1 MNPAKENQ
9 VLQHYGVPGMKWG
22 VRRYQNY
29 DGTLIGSRPRTTRE
43 KYQSWKVKKL
53 KKGDPTSEAMA
64 KAMRGSNSELLKK
77 AAKSYDD
84 RKASNITKAEA
95 KQKQISR
102 QEDQK
107 YAEKTAKNNPIYYK
121 SKTMSD
127 DELKKQIARLNLEQ
141 QYRDSATRDIYNAQH
156 FVQYSKKYQEKNFS
170 EKFAENVER
179 DLSQELGREFTKEV
193 LKRMAVTAAT
203 GV

>member
-1 MNPAKENQ
+1 MNAAKEDQ
-9 VLQHYGVPGMKWG
+9 VLVHYGVPGMKWG

-43 KYQSWKVKKL
+43 KLQRWKTKQI

-64 KAMRGSNSELLKK
+64 KAMRGSNSKLLKK
-77 AAKSYDD
+77 AAQSYDD
-84 RKASNITKAEA
+84 RKVSQIAKSEA
-95 KQKQISR
+95 KERQLSKQA
-102 QEDQK
+102 DQK
-107 YAEKTAKNNPIYYK
+107 YAEKMAKNNPIYYK

-127 DELKKQIARLNLEQ
+127 DDLRKQIARLNLEQ

-156 FVQYSKKYQEKNFS
+156 FVQYSKKYQEKNFA
-170 EKFAENVER
+170 EKFAETAER
-179 DLSQELGREFTKEV
+179 DLTQELGREFSKEI
-193 LKRMAVTAAT
+193 LKKMALTAAT